1 MKRQFLLYFLFTV
14 SYFSFGQVSFRT
26 VAPQDPVVAG
36 DSFEIQYIVDG
47 KESVEN
53 FLAPSFNGFRLVT
66 GPHVYK
72 GSVIDLNV
80 ARPLVNTVYTLAAV
94 KPGRYVIHGA
104 KAIIGTTEL
113 NSNDV
118 FIEVISK
125 EEAFKRN
132 KRKDGSFFSNS
143 EYFLR
148 PGEDPVKKIQ
158 QNLFLKVSV
167 DKRSCY
173 VGEPVTA
180 TFKLYSRLESKSD
193 IVKNPGFYGFAVHDM
208 INLADKRKKTELLN
222 GKTFDVHTI
231 REVQLYPLQP
241 GKFSIDPMEISNKVE
256 FSRSEVNRKTE
267 QEIAEGVLAPDYNE
281 NFHTNT
287 EVYENT
293 MKTEAIAV
301 SVKPLPAKSKTDS
314 FTAAVGKFIIHA
326 ELKKDEIAKNE
337 QDSMIISV
345 SGEGN
350 FTQITAPVIT
360 WPAGIEVFEPVIQ
373 DSINRLT
380 IPLSGTKTF
389 RYTFVSDKPGAYE
402 LPAVSFPFFN
412 PQTEKF
418 ETVSTQP
425 LKLQVS
431 YKEKVKDKIAEAKKT
446 SKGFHL
452 NYWRLAGIA
461 VLGLIVIILFLVTS
475 KRKTKISEPVITQIE
490 QRPSVE
496 SFLQPAQMMLVA
508 DDSRFYNE
516 LSRSIWNY
524 FGNKTKFAGSEM
536 NKNRLNDFLKGANV
550 EQQAINDLMRVL
562 QLCEAGIYTT
572 VVYTEDKSEVL
583 ETVRTILLR
592 IDSKLT

>member
-1 MKRQFLLYFLFTV
+1 MKRQILLYFLLTV

-26 VAPQDPVVAG
+26 VAPQDPVVTG

-47 KESVEN
+47 KESIEN

-208 INLADKRKKTELLN
+208 INLADKRQRSEILN

-231 REVQLYPLQP
+231 RQVQLYPLQA
-241 GKFSIDPMEISNKVE
+241 GKFFIDAMEISNKVE
-256 FSRSEVNRKTE
+256 FSRSEVNKKTE
-267 QEIAEGVLAPDYNE
+267 QEIAEGVLAPANDE

-287 EVYENT
+287 EVYEST
-293 MKTEAIAV
+293 MKTETIAV

-314 FTAAVGKFIIHA
+314 FTAAVGRFTIHA

-350 FTQITAPVIT
+350 FTQITPPVIT
-360 WPAGIEVFEPVIQ
+360 WPAGIEGFEPVIL
-373 DSINRLT
+373 DSIDRLS
-380 IPLSGTKTF
+380 IPLKGIKTF
-389 RYTFVSDKPGAYE
+389 RYTFVSDKSGIYE
-402 LPAVSFPFFN
+402 LPVVSFPFFN
-412 PQTEKF
+412 PRTEKF
-418 ETVSTQP
+418 EAVSTQP
-425 LKLQVS
+425 LKLQVN
-431 YKEKVKDKIAEAKKT
+431 YKEKAKDKIAEAKKIE
-446 SKGFHL
+446 KGFHL
-452 NYWRLAGIA
+452 NYWWLAGIA
-461 VLGLIVIILFLVTS
+461 SLGLVIIILFLIAAR
-475 KRKTKISEPVITQIE
+475 KKTKIAAPVIIE
-490 QRPSVE
+490 AEERPSVE
-496 SFLQPAQMMLVA
+496 SFIQPAEIMLVA

-516 LSRSIWNY
+516 LSKSIWNY
-524 FGNKTKFAGSEM
+524 FGHKTKLAGSEM
-536 NKNRLNDFLKGANV
+536 NKKRLNDFLKSANID
-550 EQQAINDLMRVL
+550 QQIINDLMNVL

-572 VVYTEDKSEVL
+572 AIHTEDKGEVL
-583 ETVRTILLR
+583 EKVKTILLQ
-592 IDSKLT
+592 IDNKID

>member
-1 MKRQFLLYFLFTV
+1 MKRQILLYFLLTV

-36 DSFEIQYIVDG
+36 ESFEIQYIVDG
-47 KESVEN
+47 KESIES
-53 FLAPSFNGFRLVT
+53 FLAPSFTGFNLVT

-80 ARPLVNTVYTLAAV
+80 ARPLVNTVYTLLAV

-104 KAIIGTTEL
+104 KATIGTTEL

-148 PGEDPVKKIQ
+148 AGEDPIKKIQ

-208 INLADKRKKTELLN
+208 INLADKRQRTETLN

-231 REVQLYPLQP
+231 RQVQLYPLQA
-241 GKFSIDPMEISNKVE
+241 GRFSIDAMEISNKVE
-256 FSRSEVNRKTE
+256 FSRSEVNKKTE
-267 QEIAEGVLAPDYNE
+267 QEIAEGVLAPANDE

-293 MKTEAIAV
+293 MKTETIAV

-314 FTAAVGKFIIHA
+314 FTAAVGRFTIHA

-350 FTQITAPVIT
+350 FTQITPPVIS
-360 WPAGIEVFEPVIQ
+360 WPAGIEGFEPVIL
-373 DSINRLT
+373 DSIDRLT

-389 RYTFVSDKPGAYE
+389 RYTFVSDKSGAYE
-402 LPAVSFPFFN
+402 LPVISFPFFN
-412 PQTEKF
+412 PKTEKF
-418 ETVSTQP
+418 ETVSTKP
-425 LKLQVS
+425 LQLQVN
-431 YKEKVKDKIAEAKKT
+431 YKEKAKDKIAAVKKVK
-446 SKGFHL
+446 KGFQL
-452 NYWRLAGIA
+452 NYRWLAGVA
-461 VLGLIVIILFLVTS
+461 SLGLIVIILFLITA
-475 KRKTKISEPVITQIE
+475 RKKAKIAAPVITEIDE
-490 QRPSVE
+490 RPSVE
-496 SFLQPAQMMLVA
+496 SFLQPAQIMLVA

-524 FGNKTKFAGSEM
+524 FGYKTKLAGSEM
-536 NKNRLNDFLKGANV
+536 NKNRLIEFLKSADID
-550 EQQAINDLMRVL
+550 QQIINDLMNVL

-572 VVYTEDKSEVL
+572 AVHTEDKIEVL
-583 ETVRTILLR
+583 EKVKELLSR
-592 IDSKLT
+592 MDTKFA